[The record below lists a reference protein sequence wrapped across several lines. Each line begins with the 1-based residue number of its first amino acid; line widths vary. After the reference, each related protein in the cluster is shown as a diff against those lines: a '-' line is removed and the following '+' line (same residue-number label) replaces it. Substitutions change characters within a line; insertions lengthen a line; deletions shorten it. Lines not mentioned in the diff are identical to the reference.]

1 MFNACLPQF
10 PWLACSLLCIFA
22 EYAPI
27 LGTARHQP
35 QVYVRKDGI
44 AVCHLFQVPLSPY
57 LLTPLS
63 HYLLTPLTHYLI
75 HSLSRCAIHL
85 SQPEPE
91 HAASQDQPGP
101 GSLNPYFKYAANLFE
116 NYGFVTV
123 STLALLAGACR
134 PTVVSLI
141 YGVLACCVAFL
152 RKRTIF
158 TGWRC
163 IMIILALYVT
173 LQYSF
178 LLIGELTK

>member
-1 MFNACLPQF
+1 M
-10 PWLACSLLCIFA
+10 
-22 EYAPI
+22 
-27 LGTARHQP
+27 ARMQP
-35 QVYVRKDGI
+35 PLHLRRVRPYSRHGPPP
-44 AVCHLFQVPLSPY
+44 AAGLRQERRHRRVPPVPGPLITLSPYPLISLSPY
-57 LLTPLS
+57 LLNSLS
-63 HYLLTPLTHYLI
+63 H
-75 HSLSRCAIHL
+75 SLRIAVCHPF
-85 SQPEPE
+85 QPEPE

-178 LLIGELTK
+178 LLIGELSN